1 MIEIRV
7 NLDNLGGEI
16 DWGFASVEDFAVFEE
31 EREVIF
37 NPINSFRVVG
47 CIDNK
52 RYKFTGSYIDVGQVV
67 VLEYAGITELMKRH
81 REGGQVTED

>member
-16 DWGFASVEDFAVFEE
+16 DWGFASVEDFAIYAD

-37 NPINSFRVVG
+37 NPINSFRVVE

-52 RYKFTGSYIDVGQVV
+52 TYKFPGSFVNVKQVV

-81 REGGQVTED
+81 REGGNITED

>member
-1 MIEIRV
+1 M

-16 DWGFASVEDFAVFEE
+16 DWGFASVEDFAIYAD

-37 NPINSFRVVG
+37 NPINSFRIVE

-52 RYKFTGSYIDVGQVV
+52 RYTFPGSFIDVEQVV